1 MKRLSPVHGKELV
14 KILCNRF
21 GFQVIRQKGSHV
33 TITNGTIYVTVPLKE
48 IRVGLLGVILRDCG
62 ISREEFLKE
71 I

>member
-1 MKRLSPVHGKELV
+1 MKNLVPVQGKELL
-14 KILCNRF
+14 KILCNKF

-62 ISREEFLKE
+62 ITREEFLKE
-71 I
+71 V

>member
-1 MKRLSPVHGKELV
+1 LKKLVPIDGRKLV

-21 GFQVIRQKGSHV
+21 DFQAIRQKGSHV

-62 ISREEFLKE
+62 ITREEFLDE
-71 I
+71 V